1 MKSFP
6 SLLTLLLYADKMI
19 YMLQETSRSIK
30 SYCLG
35 NCLQHFYG
43 GIIFMI
49 QLQKTLDWDK
59 YLKTAAQ
66 VVSEGIVML
75 KNDDHALPLDT
86 TAEVALFGRIQLHY
100 YKSGTG
106 SGGMVNVSKVTNIA
120 DGLLESGVKLNRE
133 LLDVY
138 KKWDTENPFD
148 LGDGWGKEP
157 WSQKE
162 MPLDDAFAAHIAQTS
177 RTAIAVIGRTAGEE
191 QDNSL
196 TEGSYLLTADEKAML
211 STIRHHFPKMIVLLN
226 VGNIIDMTEL
236 LQIAPDAILYVW
248 QGGMTGGTGTAD
260 ILTGRISPCGKLTD
274 TIARRVDDYP
284 SAPYFGDPARN
295 FYSEDIYVGY
305 RYFETFAPEK
315 VLYPFGF
322 GLSYTTFQIDVT
334 SVENL
339 TDTLDFTITVTNT
352 GEYSGKEVV
361 QIYCEAPQGKL
372 GKPARVL
379 CGYAKTHCLAP
390 GNSEALIISV
400 TREQIASYDDSG
412 SSGHAHCFILEAGD
426 YHFYTG
432 TDVRSAIDVYQY
444 TQNETQVI
452 SCHKQALAPVEAF
465 DRIKPVRISTG
476 YEARMEVVPLSQV
489 DENKRRLENL
499 PKEIPFTGD
508 HGIRLSD
515 VKNKTHSMEEFIAQ
529 LTDYDLA
536 CLIRG
541 EGMNSPRVTAG
552 TAAAFGGVSP
562 ELEALGVPCGCCDDG
577 PSGMRLDCG
586 TKAFSLPNGTMM
598 ASTFNR
604 ELLTELFY
612 LTGLEMTVNKVDCLL
627 GPGMNIH
634 RHPLNGRNFEYF
646 SEDPYLTGTIASAQ
660 LHGLQKAGV
669 TGTIKHFCG
678 NNQETNRHDTNAVI
692 SERALRE
699 IYLKGFE
706 IAVKEGHADSVMTT
720 YGPVNGV
727 WTAGS
732 FDLTTQIL
740 RNDWGFTGFTMTDW
754 WANINRRGQAVDK
767 TDFAAMAIA
776 QNDVYMVCAIGAEND
791 DNVLASLENGTLY
804 RSELQRNAANICRF
818 LMHTHAMERLDK
830 TFSPVTIIN
839 RPADESDVD
848 EAAIRFF
855 ELDGS
860 LTIDLSDISTDKGT
874 NYSFGLDIMTM
885 GRYKMTLTASSTQS
899 EVAQIPVTLFSLGT
913 AYGTFTWNGTNGIP
927 VSFETEIP
935 FFSKYTNLRLFFAQG
950 GLKMYSISFELVS
963 TEL

>member
-1 MKSFP
+1 
-6 SLLTLLLYADKMI
+6 
-19 YMLQETSRSIK
+19 
-30 SYCLG
+30 
-35 NCLQHFYG
+35 
-43 GIIFMI
+43 MI
-49 QLQKTLDWDK
+49 QTTKTLDWDK

-75 KNDDHALPLDT
+75 KNEHQALPLKPG
-86 TAEVALFGRIQLHY
+86 EEIALFGRIQFHY

-106 SGGMVNVSKVTNIA
+106 SGGMVNVSKVTNIV
-120 DGLLESGVKLNRE
+120 DGLQESGIKLNQE

-138 KKWDTENPFD
+138 HKWDNENPFD

-162 MPLDDAFAAHIAQTS
+162 MPLEDSLAARAAKRCQ
-177 RTAIAVIGRTAGEE
+177 TAIAVIGRTAGEE

-196 TEGSYLLTADEKAML
+196 TEGSFLLSSDEKQML
-211 STIRHHFPKMIVLLN
+211 TTVRRHFSKMIVLLN
-226 VGNIIDMTEL
+226 VGNIIDMNEL
-236 LQIAPDAILYVW
+236 LEIAPDAILYVW

-260 ILTGRISPCGKLTD
+260 VLTGKISPCGKLTD
-274 TIARRVDDYP
+274 TIAKHVEDYP
-284 SAPYFGDPARN
+284 SAPYFGDPVRN

-305 RYFETFAPEK
+305 RYFETFAPDK

-322 GLSYTTFQIDVT
+322 GLSYTTFQIKTNDIT
-334 SVENL
+334 ELS
-339 TDTLDFTITVTNT
+339 DKWDFIITVTNT
-352 GEYSGKEVV
+352 GSCSGKEVV

-372 GKPARVL
+372 GKPIRVL
-379 CGYAKTHCLAP
+379 CGYEKTNTLSP
-390 GNSEALIISV
+390 GESQTVTISV
-400 TREQIASYDDSG
+400 SKTQTASYDDSG
-412 SSGHAHCFILEAGD
+412 ISGHAHCFILEEGD
-426 YHFYTG
+426 YHFYVG
-432 TDVRSAIDVYQY
+432 TDVRHAVKTYTC
-444 TQNETQVI
+444 TQNGTLVI
-452 SCHKQALAPVEAF
+452 SSHQQALAPVEAF
-465 DRIKPVRISTG
+465 ERIKPVLSTDG
-476 YEARMEVVPLSQV
+476 YEPQMEAVPLSEV
-489 DENKRRLENL
+489 DETKRRLENL

-508 HGIRLSD
+508 RGIRLCD
-515 VKNKTHSMEEFIAQ
+515 VRKGTHTMEEFIAQ
-529 LTDYDLA
+529 MTDYDLA
-536 CLIRG
+536 CVIRG

-552 TAAAFGGVSP
+552 TASAFGGVSQ

-598 ASTFNR
+598 ACTFNR
-604 ELLTELFY
+604 TLLTELFA
-612 LTGLEMTVNKVDCLL
+612 LTGLEMIANKVDCLL

-660 LHGLQKAGV
+660 LHGLHQSGV

-678 NNQETNRHDTNAVI
+678 NNQETNRHDTNGVI

-720 YGPVNGV
+720 YGPINGV

-767 TDFAAMAIA
+767 SDFAAMAIA

-791 DNVLASLENGTLY
+791 DNILASLENGTLQ

-818 LMHTHAMERLDK
+818 LMNTQAMARLEGTETKID
-830 TFSPVTIIN
+830 IIN

-848 EAAIRFF
+848 ESSVKFY
-855 ELDGS
+855 ELDGN
-860 LTIDLSDISTDKGT
+860 LTINLEDICTDKGT
-874 NYSFGLDIMTM
+874 NHSFGLDIKTM
-885 GRYKMTLTASSTQS
+885 GKYRMTLTASSTQS

-913 AYGTFTWNGTNGIP
+913 AYGTFTWNGTNGLP
-927 VSFETEIP
+927 VSFETDIP
-935 FFSKYTNLRLFFAQG
+935 LFSKYTNLRLFFAQG
-950 GLKMYSISFELVS
+950 GLKMHSITFELIS

>member
-1 MKSFP
+1 
-6 SLLTLLLYADKMI
+6 
-19 YMLQETSRSIK
+19 
-30 SYCLG
+30 
-35 NCLQHFYG
+35 
-43 GIIFMI
+43 MI
-49 QLQKTLDWDK
+49 QTTKTLDWDK

-75 KNDDHALPLDT
+75 KNEHQALPLKPH
-86 TAEVALFGRIQLHY
+86 EEIALFGRIQFHY

-106 SGGMVNVSKVTNIA
+106 SGGMVNVSKVTNIV
-120 DGLLESGVKLNRE
+120 DGLQESGIKLNQE

-138 KKWDTENPFD
+138 HKWDNENPFD

-162 MPLDDAFAAHIAQTS
+162 MPLEDSLAARAAKRCQ
-177 RTAIAVIGRTAGEE
+177 TAIAVIGRTAGEE

-196 TEGSYLLTADEKAML
+196 TEGSFLLSSDEKQML
-211 STIRHHFPKMIVLLN
+211 TTVRRHFSKMIVLLN
-226 VGNIIDMTEL
+226 VGNIIDMNEL
-236 LQIAPDAILYVW
+236 LEIAPDAILYVW

-260 ILTGRISPCGKLTD
+260 VLTGKISPCGKLTD
-274 TIARRVDDYP
+274 TIAKHVEDYP
-284 SAPYFGDPARN
+284 SASYFGDPVRN

-305 RYFETFAPEK
+305 RYFETFAPDK

-322 GLSYTTFQIDVT
+322 GLSYTTFQIKTNDIT
-334 SVENL
+334 ELSNKW
-339 TDTLDFTITVTNT
+339 DFIITVTNT
-352 GEYSGKEVV
+352 GSCSGKEVV

-372 GKPARVL
+372 GKPVRVL
-379 CGYAKTHCLAP
+379 CGYEKTNTLSP
-390 GNSEALIISV
+390 GESQTVTISV
-400 TREQIASYDDSG
+400 SKTQTASYDDSG
-412 SSGHAHCFILEAGD
+412 ISGHAHCFILEEGD
-426 YHFYTG
+426 YHFYVG
-432 TDVRSAIDVYQY
+432 TDVRHAVKTYTC
-444 TQNETQVI
+444 TQNGTLVI
-452 SCHKQALAPVEAF
+452 SSHQQALAPVEAF
-465 DRIKPVRISTG
+465 ERIKPVLSTDG
-476 YEARMEVVPLSQV
+476 YEPQMEPVPLSEV
-489 DENKRRLENL
+489 DETKRRLENL

-508 HGIRLSD
+508 RGIRLCD
-515 VKNKTHSMEEFIAQ
+515 VRKGTHTMEEFIAQ
-529 LTDYDLA
+529 MTDYDLA
-536 CLIRG
+536 CVIRG

-552 TAAAFGGVSP
+552 TASAFGGVSQ

-598 ASTFNR
+598 ACTFNR
-604 ELLTELFY
+604 TLLTELFA
-612 LTGLEMTVNKVDCLL
+612 LTGLEMIANKVDCLL

-660 LHGLQKAGV
+660 LHGLHQSGV

-678 NNQETNRHDTNAVI
+678 NNQETNRHDTNGVI

-720 YGPVNGV
+720 YGPINGV

-767 TDFAAMAIA
+767 SDFAAMAIA

-791 DNVLASLENGTLY
+791 DNILASLENGTLQ

-818 LMHTHAMERLDK
+818 LMNTQAMARLEGTETKID
-830 TFSPVTIIN
+830 IIN

-848 EAAIRFF
+848 ESSVKFY
-855 ELDGS
+855 ELDGN
-860 LTIDLSDISTDKGT
+860 LTINLEDICTDKGT
-874 NYSFGLDIMTM
+874 NHSFGLDIKTM
-885 GRYKMTLTASSTQS
+885 GKYRMTLTASSTQS

-913 AYGTFTWNGTNGIP
+913 AYGTFTWNGTNGLP
-927 VSFETEIP
+927 VSFETDIP
-935 FFSKYTNLRLFFAQG
+935 LFSKYTNLRLFFAQG
-950 GLKMYSISFELVS
+950 GLKMHSITFELIS

>member
-1 MKSFP
+1 
-6 SLLTLLLYADKMI
+6 
-19 YMLQETSRSIK
+19 
-30 SYCLG
+30 
-35 NCLQHFYG
+35 
-43 GIIFMI
+43 MI
-49 QLQKTLDWDK
+49 QTTKTLDWDK

-75 KNDDHALPLDT
+75 KNEHQALPLKPG
-86 TAEVALFGRIQLHY
+86 EEIALFGRIQFHY

-106 SGGMVNVSKVTNIA
+106 SGGMVNVSKVTNIV
-120 DGLLESGVKLNRE
+120 DGLQESGIKLNQE

-138 KKWDTENPFD
+138 HKWDNENPFD

-162 MPLDDAFAAHIAQTS
+162 MPLEDSLAARAAKRCQ
-177 RTAIAVIGRTAGEE
+177 TAIAVIGRTAGEE

-196 TEGSYLLTADEKAML
+196 TEGSFLLSSDEKQML
-211 STIRHHFPKMIVLLN
+211 TTVRRHFSKMIVLLN
-226 VGNIIDMTEL
+226 VGNIIDMNEL
-236 LQIAPDAILYVW
+236 LEIAPDSILYVW

-260 ILTGRISPCGKLTD
+260 VLTGKISPCGKLTD
-274 TIARRVDDYP
+274 TIAKHVEDYP
-284 SAPYFGDPARN
+284 SAPYFGDPVRN

-305 RYFETFAPEK
+305 RYFETFAPDK

-322 GLSYTTFQIDVT
+322 GLSYTTFQIKTNDIT
-334 SVENL
+334 ELS
-339 TDTLDFTITVTNT
+339 DKWDFIITVTNT
-352 GEYSGKEVV
+352 GSCSGKEVV

-372 GKPARVL
+372 GKPVRVL
-379 CGYAKTHCLAP
+379 CGYEKTNTLSP
-390 GNSEALIISV
+390 GESQTVTISV
-400 TREQIASYDDSG
+400 SKTQTASYDDSG
-412 SSGHAHCFILEAGD
+412 ISGHAHCFILEEGD
-426 YHFYTG
+426 YHFYVG
-432 TDVRSAIDVYQY
+432 TDVRHAVKTYTC
-444 TQNETQVI
+444 TQNGTLVI
-452 SCHKQALAPVEAF
+452 SSHQQALAPVEAF
-465 DRIKPVRISTG
+465 ERIKPVLSTDG
-476 YEARMEVVPLSQV
+476 YEPQMEPVPLSEV
-489 DENKRRLENL
+489 DETKRRLENL

-508 HGIRLSD
+508 REIRLCD
-515 VKNKTHSMEEFIAQ
+515 VRKGTHTMEEFIAQ
-529 LTDYDLA
+529 MTDYDLA
-536 CLIRG
+536 CVIRG

-552 TAAAFGGVSP
+552 TASAFGGVSQ

-598 ASTFNR
+598 ACTFNR
-604 ELLTELFY
+604 TLLTELFA
-612 LTGLEMTVNKVDCLL
+612 LTGLEMIANKVDCLL

-660 LHGLQKAGV
+660 LHGLHQSGV

-678 NNQETNRHDTNAVI
+678 NNQETNRHDTNGVI

-720 YGPVNGV
+720 YGPINGV

-767 TDFAAMAIA
+767 SDFAAMAIA

-791 DNVLASLENGTLY
+791 DNILASLENGTLQ

-818 LMHTHAMERLDK
+818 LMNTQAMARLEGTETKID
-830 TFSPVTIIN
+830 IIN

-848 EAAIRFF
+848 ESSVKFY
-855 ELDGS
+855 ELDGN
-860 LTIDLSDISTDKGT
+860 LTINLEDICTDKGT
-874 NYSFGLDIMTM
+874 NHSFGLDIKTM
-885 GRYKMTLTASSTQS
+885 GKYRMTLTASSTQS

-913 AYGTFTWNGTNGIP
+913 AYGTFTWNGTNGLP
-927 VSFETEIP
+927 VSFETDIP
-935 FFSKYTNLRLFFAQG
+935 LFSKYTNLRLFFAQG
-950 GLKMYSISFELVS
+950 GLKMHSITFELIS

>member
-1 MKSFP
+1 
-6 SLLTLLLYADKMI
+6 
-19 YMLQETSRSIK
+19 
-30 SYCLG
+30 
-35 NCLQHFYG
+35 
-43 GIIFMI
+43 MI
-49 QLQKTLDWDK
+49 QTTKTLDWDK

-75 KNDDHALPLDT
+75 KNEHQALPLKPG
-86 TAEVALFGRIQLHY
+86 EEIALFGRIQFHY

-106 SGGMVNVSKVTNIA
+106 SGGMVNVSKVTNIV
-120 DGLLESGVKLNRE
+120 DGLQESGIKLNQE

-138 KKWDTENPFD
+138 HKWDNENPFD

-162 MPLDDAFAAHIAQTS
+162 MPLEDSLAARAAKRCQ
-177 RTAIAVIGRTAGEE
+177 TAIAVIGRTAGEE

-196 TEGSYLLTADEKAML
+196 TEGSFLLSSDEKQML
-211 STIRHHFPKMIVLLN
+211 TTVRRHFSKMIVLLN
-226 VGNIIDMTEL
+226 VGNIIDMNEL
-236 LQIAPDAILYVW
+236 LEIAPDAILYVW

-260 ILTGRISPCGKLTD
+260 VLTGKISPCGKLTD
-274 TIARRVDDYP
+274 TIAKHVEDYP
-284 SAPYFGDPARN
+284 SAPYFGDPVRN

-305 RYFETFAPEK
+305 RYFETFAPDK

-322 GLSYTTFQIDVT
+322 GLSYTTFQIKTNDIMEL
-334 SVENL
+334 SNKW
-339 TDTLDFTITVTNT
+339 DFIITVTNT
-352 GEYSGKEVV
+352 GSCSGKEVV

-372 GKPARVL
+372 GKPVRVL
-379 CGYAKTHCLAP
+379 CGYEKTKTLSP
-390 GNSEALIISV
+390 GESQTVTISV
-400 TREQIASYDDSG
+400 SKTQTASYDDSG
-412 SSGHAHCFILEAGD
+412 ISGHAHCFILEEGD
-426 YHFYTG
+426 YHFYVG
-432 TDVRSAIDVYQY
+432 TDVRHAVKTYTC
-444 TQNETQVI
+444 TQNGTLVI
-452 SCHKQALAPVEAF
+452 SSHQQALAPVEAF
-465 DRIKPVRISTG
+465 ERIKPVLSTDG
-476 YEARMEVVPLSQV
+476 YEPKMEPVPLSEV
-489 DENKRRLENL
+489 DETKRRLENL
-499 PKEIPFTGD
+499 PNEIPFTGD
-508 HGIRLSD
+508 RGIRLCD
-515 VKNKTHSMEEFIAQ
+515 VRKGTHTMEEFIAQ
-529 LTDYDLA
+529 MTDYDLA
-536 CLIRG
+536 CVIRG

-552 TAAAFGGVSP
+552 TASAFGGVSQ

-598 ASTFNR
+598 ACTFNR
-604 ELLTELFY
+604 TLLTELFA
-612 LTGLEMTVNKVDCLL
+612 LTGLEMIANKVDCLL

-660 LHGLQKAGV
+660 LHGLHQSGV

-678 NNQETNRHDTNAVI
+678 NNQETNRHDTNGVI

-720 YGPVNGV
+720 YGPINGV

-767 TDFAAMAIA
+767 SDFAAMAIA

-791 DNVLASLENGTLY
+791 DNILASLENGTLQ

-818 LMHTHAMERLDK
+818 LMNTQAMARLEGTETKID
-830 TFSPVTIIN
+830 IIN

-848 EAAIRFF
+848 ESSVKFY
-855 ELDGS
+855 ELDGN
-860 LTIDLSDISTDKGT
+860 LTINLEDICTDKGT
-874 NYSFGLDIMTM
+874 NHSFGLDIKTM
-885 GRYKMTLTASSTQS
+885 GKYRMTLTASSTQS

-913 AYGTFTWNGTNGIP
+913 AYGTFTWNGTNGLP
-927 VSFETEIP
+927 VSFEADIP
-935 FFSKYTNLRLFFAQG
+935 LFSKYTNLRLFFAQG
-950 GLKMYSISFELVS
+950 GLKMHSITFELIS